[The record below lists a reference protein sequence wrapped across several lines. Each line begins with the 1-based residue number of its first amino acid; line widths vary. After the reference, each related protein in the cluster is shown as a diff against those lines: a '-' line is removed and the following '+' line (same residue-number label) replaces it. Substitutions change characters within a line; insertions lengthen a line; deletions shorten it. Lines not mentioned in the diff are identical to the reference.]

1 MKQKAYVLLLLIFC
15 SAINVLAQDSTTTDL
30 LKDIEEAKPT
40 KEYASSAFKSSRVI
54 MSHSI
59 EMLKPGTMDFRILHR
74 FGNVNRGIS
83 ELFGLDNANG
93 IRLGL
98 DYGVTKDFSVGIGRS
113 SIQKELDG
121 FLKYRIA
128 QQAIGDKGLPF
139 SLVVAAGSTITT
151 QKLNDFIRIN
161 DSTTI
166 PRKNLFS
173 SRIGYYGQVLIGKRF
188 SNALSIQIMPTFVH
202 QNLVVRRADPNNTY
216 AVGLGSRIKL
226 SKRMAMT
233 VDYYYVL
240 NQLEGR
246 SLHHPLSIGFDIE
259 TGGHVFQLHFSNAL
273 GMNERVFLT
282 QTTNDWGKGDF
293 GFGFNISRVFQIKKK
308 KL

>member
-1 MKQKAYVLLLLIFC
+1 MKQKAYVLLLLVFC
-15 SAINVLAQDSTTTDL
+15 DAIKVQAQDSTTTDL
-30 LKDIEEAKPT
+30 LKDIEEVKPI

-74 FGNVNRGIS
+74 FGNVNKGIA

-98 DYGVTKDFSVGIGRS
+98 DYGVTKDLSVGIGRS

-151 QKLNDFIRIN
+151 QKLNNFIQIN

-188 SNALSIQIMPTFVH
+188 SNALSLQLMPTIVH

-308 KL
+308 KV